1 MLTGLQGMLVS
12 AGVAGLLAFGAGW
25 QLSADRQKAECQK
38 QVAVIKKV
46 ADDLINSQQQEI
58 LTLQAETAQAQSEV
72 AKVNAETHRQFAELQ
87 ALLTADQLK
96 REEASALVAQAANQA
111 ARDARTA
118 AQRADAARE
127 VIQNVAD
134 KCASAG
140 VPDDVVQLLNG
151 ILAPTP

>member
-1 MLTGLQGMLVS
+1 MLTGFQGMAV
-12 AGVAGLLAFGAGW
+12 AAAVAGIAAFGVGW
-25 QLSADRQKAECQK
+25 KVGGDNQKAQCDK
-38 QVAVIKKV
+38 QIAVIKKV

-58 LTLQAETAQAQSEV
+58 LTLQAETAQAQGEV

-87 ALLTADQLK
+87 ALLTADQTK
-96 REEASALVAQAANQA
+96 REEASARVAQAANQA

-151 ILAPTP
+151 LLSPTP